1 MKEKKLK
8 VAIYC
13 RVGREEQLA
22 VEKQESEI
30 QKYCKQQGYEIFRSY
45 KDNGYNAND
54 KTRPSYNLMLEDL
67 KQKRFDMI
75 ITSDMSRLCRSISD
89 LEDFVNLIKKH
100 NCNLTILNENIDT
113 STAVGMCCVRILTA
127 INDEI
132 IRKIPTNE

>member
-30 QKYCKQQGYEIFRSY
+30 KKYCKQQGYEVFKSY
-45 KDNGYNAND
+45 IDNGFSGND

-67 KQKRFDMI
+67 KQNRFDMI
-75 ITSDMSRLCRSISD
+75 IVKDVSRLHRTTSD
-89 LEDFVNLIKKH
+89 LEDFISLIKKY
-100 NCNLTILNENIDT
+100 NCNLTLLNENIDT
-113 STAVGMCCVRILTA
+113 STATGKLFVRMLEVF
-127 INDEI
+127 NNPL
-132 IRKIPTNE
+132 KKGVLTNE

>member
-1 MKEKKLK
+1 MQDKKLK

-13 RVGREEQLA
+13 RVGTAEQL
-22 VEKQESEI
+22 ETNKQESEI

-45 KDNGYNAND
+45 KDNGYSAND

-89 LEDFVNLIKKH
+89 LEDFVNLIKNH

-132 IRKIPTNE
+132 IRRIPTNE